1 MRHEPGVTG
10 VSELTCLLFSQ
21 HGQDL
26 VERRHMERLAPVYR
40 YKVGE
45 ILVTLVFKF
54 HVVGIVQ
61 RGNSIWLFPRESSNL
76 ENIFKL
82 CRLTWIY
89 I

>member
-45 ILVTLVFKF
+45 VMVTLVI
-54 HVVGIVQ
+54 HVAGIVQ
-61 RGNSIWLFPRESSNL
+61 RGNSIWLFPRESSNS
-76 ENIFKL
+76 ENIYKL
-82 CRLTWIY
+82 CRLTWIC

>member
-1 MRHEPGVTG
+1 M
-10 VSELTCLLFSQ
+10 SELTCLLFSQ

-40 YKVGE
+40 YKVRE
-45 ILVTLVFKF
+45 IMVTLVFY
-54 HVVGIVQ
+54 VAGIVQ
-61 RGNSIWLFPRESSNL
+61 RGNSIWLFPRESLNSG
-76 ENIFKL
+76 NISKL

>member
-21 HGQDL
+21 YGQDL

-45 ILVTLVFKF
+45 VMVTLV
-54 HVVGIVQ
+54 
-61 RGNSIWLFPRESSNL
+61 
-76 ENIFKL
+76 
-82 CRLTWIY
+82 
-89 I
+89 